1 MNFLAIL
8 GTLVLLVAGVQM
20 GNGPG
25 ATIAAVTALAALL
38 FGEWLAH
45 RLIASSRAFS
55 R

>member
-8 GTLVLLVAGVQM
+8 GTLVLLVAGMQM
-20 GNGPG
+20 GNGAG

-45 RLIASSRAFS
+45 RLITSSSLFNR
-55 R
+55 